1 MKIKISITF
10 AICLFLAFG
19 CGSSTEPPTST
30 PPVISPTEITI
41 TMVEPTITREPVL
54 FPLSEPGP
62 YDFGAKG
69 AFSQVYSFVDT
80 SRAERKIELIVWYPA
95 KLPKDAPP
103 SDYNPDAEPDPN
115 GAPYPLI
122 LSSSKVGS
130 MFGPHLASHGFVVVG
145 VKGLDSSSNWGKW
158 LINDP
163 LDILFALE
171 KVAATTL
178 KGLEGMIDAEHA
190 GVMGYS
196 FDGYNSLA
204 MSGARVDPEFYLA
217 QCAEAGTMNPAPPEW
232 WIKYNCD
239 MNVSWEEFAAL
250 AGLAIT
256 VSNDGLWQPMTD
268 ERIRAVIPMAP
279 EGAWLFGERG
289 LAAVDRPTLIIG
301 ATADDVNFYDR
312 EAVYIFE
319 HLGTPDKSM
328 ISFVGEGHMMIESD
342 EPVLRMKHF
351 VTAFFGYHLQGKKD
365 YINYFSE
372 DFVASH
378 EGLAWGVY
386 KGK

>member
-1 MKIKISITF
+1 MKSKFSITF
-10 AICLFLAFG
+10 AICMFLVFG
-19 CGSSTEPPTST
+19 CGSSTKIPTST
-30 PPVISPTEITI
+30 LPVITPTKITI
-41 TMVEPTITREPVL
+41 VEPTITQEPISY
-54 FPLSEPGP
+54 PLAEPGQ
-62 YDFGAKG
+62 YDFGTKG
-69 AFSQVYSFVDT
+69 AFSKVYSFVDV
-80 SRAERKIELIVWYPA
+80 SRADREISLSVWYPA
-95 KLPKDAPP
+95 KLTKDAPP
-103 SDYNPDAEPDPN
+103 SDYNPDAEPDLS

-122 LSSSKVGS
+122 LSSSKMGS
-130 MFGPHLASHGFVVVG
+130 IFGPHLASHGFVVVG

-163 LDILFALE
+163 LDILFALDQ
-171 KVAATTL
+171 VAATPL
-178 KGLEGMIDAEHA
+178 KGLEGMINADLA
-190 GVMGYS
+190 GAIGYS
-196 FDGYNSLA
+196 FDGYNALA
-204 MSGARVDPEFYLA
+204 LSGARVDPEFYLA
-217 QCAEAGTMNPAPPEW
+217 QCAAAGKMNPAPPEW

-239 MNVSWEEFAAL
+239 MDVSWDEFTAL
-250 AGLAIT
+250 AGSAIT
-256 VSNDGLWQPMTD
+256 TSKDGLWQPMTD

-312 EAVYIFE
+312 EAAYIFE

-351 VTAFFGYHLQGKKD
+351 VTAFLGYHLQGKKD

-372 DFVASH
+372 DFVLQRD
-378 EGLAWGVY
+378 GLAWGVH